1 MSVIKRISRVL
12 AAVALL
18 LSLTLLSACS
28 GFSITA
34 DDFLSPP
41 RASGEMYK
49 VEQTLK
55 ENVKTAY
62 TLKYPTAG
70 EYRSAYILADLTG
83 GGVQN
88 FAMAF
93 YSTIN
98 EENSTFMNLKLMQK
112 SGGEWISVS
121 DIIVNAVGVEKV
133 EIADLNGDGV
143 KEITVGWNI
152 YGGMDKKVTAY
163 ALNGLKL
170 VPLMQES
177 YNSFMC
183 CDMLGDGRKELF
195 LIYHDTVTATALAKY
210 YSFEGD
216 EVNQSDTCSIDG
228 TVVSYS
234 EPVFGAMPNGVSAIF
249 VDAVKGAGMQTEIIY
264 CNKGKLVAPF
274 YNSSAVENYI
284 SPTYRNSTV
293 ASLDING
300 DGYLDIPII
309 NPADTFGVTLDESSL
324 NPITSWCTYNGKGF
338 NIALQAIMN
347 YTDGYYI
354 EFPRKWQGCTTVSME
369 IENRLRTIYLWDT
382 ETETAT
388 IKSELVRVRAISEIN
403 WDKPDN
409 GFNEF
414 QEIARHK
421 GVVYAAMFSGYEGSE
436 KITPED
442 FKKIFHIIE

>member
-1 MSVIKRISRVL
+1 MSALKFFLRGVT
-12 AAVALL
+12 AVALI
-18 LSLTLLSACS
+18 LSMTLLSGCS

-55 ENVKTAY
+55 ETVKTAY

-70 EYRSAYILADLTG
+70 EYRSAYILVDLTAG
-83 GGVQN
+83 GNKN

-112 SGGEWISVS
+112 VNNDWISVS

-133 EIADLNGDGV
+133 DIVDLNGDGV
-143 KEITVGWNI
+143 KEIVVGWNV

-170 VPLMQES
+170 VPIMQES
-177 YNSFMC
+177 YTNFMC
-183 CDMLGDGRKELF
+183 CDIIGDVKKELF
-195 LIYHDTVTATALAKY
+195 LVYHDTVNAAAMAKY
-210 YSFEGD
+210 FSFEGD
-216 EVNQSDTCSIDG
+216 EVKQSDSCTLDG
-228 TVVSYS
+228 TVVSFN
-234 EPVFGAMPNGVSAIF
+234 EPVFGKLSNGVTAIYI
-249 VDAVKGAGMQTEIIY
+249 DALKGAGMQTEIVY
-264 CNKGKLVAPF
+264 CDKGKLVAPF
-274 YNSSAVENYI
+274 YNPSVLENYVY
-284 SPTYRNSTV
+284 PTYRNSTV

-300 DGYLDIPII
+300 DGFLDIPLLESFK
-309 NPADTFGVTLDESSL
+309 NFGLNLDESTL
-324 NPITSWCTYNGKGF
+324 NPITNWCTYDGKSLTV
-338 NIALQAIMN
+338 NMQAIMN
-347 YTDGYYI
+347 YTDRYYI
-354 EFPRKWQGCTTVSME
+354 EFPKKWVGCTTVSME
-369 IENRLRTIYLWDT
+369 IENRIRSVYLWDV
-382 ETETAT
+382 AAGT
-388 IKSELVRVRAISEIN
+388 IKSELVRLRAVSEVN

-414 QEIARHK
+414 QEIARHE
-421 GVVYAAMFSGYEGSE
+421 GVVYAAMFSSYDGPE
-436 KITPED
+436 KITPEE

>member
-1 MSVIKRISRVL
+1 MSVIKKALRTLLATVL
-12 AAVALL
+12 I

-28 GFSITA
+28 GFNITA

-41 RASGEMYK
+41 RANGEMYA

-55 ENVKTAY
+55 DNVKTAY

-83 GGVQN
+83 SGTEN

-98 EENSTFMNLKLMQK
+98 EENATFMNLKLMQK
-112 SGGEWISVS
+112 VGEEWISVS

-133 EIADLNGDGV
+133 EIYDLNGDGV
-143 KEITVGWNI
+143 KEITVGWNV

-163 ALNGLKL
+163 ALSGLKL
-170 VPLMQES
+170 EPLMQES
-177 YNSFMC
+177 YSSFMC
-183 CDMLGDGRKELF
+183 CDMVGDGRKELF
-195 LIYHDTVTATALAKY
+195 MIYHDTVSATALAKY
-210 YSFEGD
+210 YSFGAD
-216 EVNQSDTCSIDG
+216 KVNQSDSCPIDG
-228 TVVSYS
+228 TVVSYN
-234 EPVFGAMPNGVSAIF
+234 EPVFGSMPNGTSAIY

-264 CNKGKLVAPF
+264 CNKGKLMASF
-274 YNSSAVENYI
+274 YNSAATENYI

-293 ASLDING
+293 ESLDING

-309 NPADTFGVTLDESSL
+309 NPVNTFGIEMDTTTL
-324 NPITSWCTYNGKGF
+324 NPITSWYTYNGSNF
-338 NIALQAIMN
+338 NLTMQAIMN

-354 EFPRKWQGCTTVSME
+354 EFPQKWQNCTTISTE
-369 IENRLRTIYLWDT
+369 IENRVRTVFLWDT
-382 ETETAT
+382 VAGV
-388 IKSELVRVRAISEIN
+388 IKSELVRIRAVSEVN

-414 QEIARHK
+414 KEITRHK
-421 GVVYAAMFSGYEGSE
+421 GVVYAAMFSSYEGAE
-436 KITPED
+436 KITLAEL
-442 FKKIFHIIE
+442 KEMLHII